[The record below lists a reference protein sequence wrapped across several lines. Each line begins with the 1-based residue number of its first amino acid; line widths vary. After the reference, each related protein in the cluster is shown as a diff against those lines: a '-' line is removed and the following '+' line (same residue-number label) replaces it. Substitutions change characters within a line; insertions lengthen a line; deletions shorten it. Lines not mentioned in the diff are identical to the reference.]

1 MRASLRAA
9 AALCA
14 LTLVFQWVRFVHEVF
29 LIAAGMPA
37 GGAFV
42 VALVFTGLAL
52 AGGVAA
58 VRDVPIVVVLAGG
71 LSLIP
76 VGLYLMLFPG
86 PTRWI
91 GLLDAGMLV
100 IGVALVRADRIR
112 QDENLS
118 LRAPPPSGSTRPSSP

>member
-1 MRASLRAA
+1 
-9 AALCA
+9 
-14 LTLVFQWVRFVHEVF
+14 LTLVIQWIRFVHEVF
-29 LIAAGMPA
+29 AVASGMPA
-37 GGAFV
+37 MGVFV

-76 VGLYLMLFPG
+76 VGFYLMLFPG
-86 PTRWI
+86 PTRWV
-91 GLLDAGMLV
+91 GLLDVGMLV

-112 QDENLS
+112 QDEDLS
-118 LRAPPPSGSTRPSSP
+118 SRAPPPPGSARPSSS

>member
-1 MRASLRAA
+1 
-9 AALCA
+9 
-14 LTLVFQWVRFVHEVF
+14 
-29 LIAAGMPA
+29 
-37 GGAFV
+37 
-42 VALVFTGLAL
+42 
-52 AGGVAA
+52 
-58 VRDVPIVVVLAGG
+58 VVVLAGG

>member
-14 LTLVFQWVRFVHEVF
+14 LTLVIQWIRFVHEVF
-29 LIAAGMPA
+29 AVASGMPA
-37 GGAFV
+37 MGVFV

-76 VGLYLMLFPG
+76 VGFYLMLFPG
-86 PTRWI
+86 PTRWV
-91 GLLDAGMLV
+91 GLLDVGMLV

-112 QDENLS
+112 QDEDLS
-118 LRAPPPSGSTRPSSP
+118 SRAPPPPGSARPSSS

>member
-14 LTLVFQWVRFVHEVF
+14 LTLFIQWIRFVHEVF
-29 LIAAGMPA
+29 AVASGMPA
-37 GGAFV
+37 MGVFV

-58 VRDVPIVVVLAGG
+58 VRDVPIVVALAGG

-76 VGLYLMLFPG
+76 VGFYLMLFPG
-86 PTRWI
+86 PTRWV
-91 GLLDAGMLV
+91 GLLDVGMLV

-112 QDENLS
+112 QDEDLS
-118 LRAPPPSGSTRPSSP
+118 SRAPPPTRGSARSNS

>member
-14 LTLVFQWVRFVHEVF
+14 LTLILQWIRFVHEVF
-29 LIAAGMPA
+29 AVTSGVPA
-37 GGAFV
+37 VGAFV

-52 AGGVAA
+52 SGGVAA
-58 VRDVPIVVVLAGG
+58 VRDVPIVVALAGG

-91 GLLDAGMLV
+91 SLLDAGMLV

-112 QDENLS
+112 QDEDLS
-118 LRAPPPSGSTRPSSP
+118 LRRPPGSTRPSSP